1 MKKLVLVA
9 FLLVNISAYSADSDG
24 SGATPGQVQNNIS
37 SNNRADSD
45 GSGALPKKCTNK
57 AKGSCNS
64 DKKVTVFDWL
74 TNILR

>member
-24 SGATPGQVQNNIS
+24 SGATPGQVQNNLN

-45 GSGALPKKCTNK
+45 GSGAQPKSCTNK
-57 AKGSCNS
+57 NAKSCNS
-64 DKKVTVFDWL
+64 DKKVNVFDWL
-74 TNILR
+74 TDLLR